1 MARQRDENE
10 HHQDRGPPGFLA
22 SIGPLRIG
30 LSVLVLSCLPF
41 AFFTQSGHEGW
52 RIIPVHIAPVLVIIY
67 VWLLLF
73 DILMTR
79 VMLADK
85 PPAERPRYRRAFRLD
100 VSLLIALLLFW
111 GPFYYALLRG

>member
-1 MARQRDENE
+1 MVAQTDESGRNQ
-10 HHQDRGPPGFLA
+10 HTAPSGFLA
-22 SIGPLRIG
+22 GVGPLRIG
-30 LSVLVLSCLPF
+30 LSVLVLSCLPL

-52 RIIPVHIAPVLVIIY
+52 RVIPVHIAPVLVIIF

-79 VMLADK
+79 IMLADK

-100 VSLLIALLLFW
+100 VSLLLALALFW